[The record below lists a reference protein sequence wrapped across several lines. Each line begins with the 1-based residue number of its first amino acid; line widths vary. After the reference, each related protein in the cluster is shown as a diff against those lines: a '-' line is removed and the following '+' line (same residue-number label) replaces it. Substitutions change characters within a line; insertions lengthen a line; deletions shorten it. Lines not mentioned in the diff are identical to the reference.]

1 MNAEH
6 DVKPAW
12 ARLASWTA
20 GLPAIALACA
30 ASGALAGTRPMDAYF
45 DAQIAVAKKTIDACI
60 AANEG
65 TSSASGCDDE
75 DKVFLPAFYP
85 RIVAPIFSR
94 IDLSSPSATLDKVQS
109 GYAKEASQLT
119 QLEST
124 LSSAMQTRSHDQLAA
139 DLQGQVESAFQSV
152 RSLAG
157 SSGTLIDLYNIDSQ
171 KPLAGWRYGGAMIPY
186 GALDTF
192 ALATAAQ
199 KIYELAVQFRDVRVG
214 NADGLRGGAGR
225 QPRLHHAPI
234 CGPVVRRHQNQS
246 LGSVVSWSRGIPEDG
261 AEREPGPAGP
271 VGGFQQCGDD

>member
-119 QLEST
+119 QLEVDPVVGDANSVPRST
-124 LSSAMQTRSHDQLAA
+124 RCRPSGPGGERLSIGAKPCRLVGYSD
-139 DLQGQVESAFQSV
+139 
-152 RSLAG
+152 RSL
-157 SSGTLIDLYNIDSQ
+157 
-171 KPLAGWRYGGAMIPY
+171 
-186 GALDTF
+186 
-192 ALATAAQ
+192 
-199 KIYELAVQFRDVRVG
+199 
-214 NADGLRGGAGR
+214 
-225 QPRLHHAPI
+225 
-234 CGPVVRRHQNQS
+234 
-246 LGSVVSWSRGIPEDG
+246 
-261 AEREPGPAGP
+261 
-271 VGGFQQCGDD
+271 